1 MMFPYFTRVILRLPV
16 ALAYVLAIGV
26 CIVLVHR
33 RKDWPSFLA
42 LIGFAVLLFMNVLY
56 SLNSFFQL
64 WMERLSNNASAA
76 DVGKIMGAAMLFE
89 STVAAL
95 AICCLAASLW
105 LSLRRKK

>member
-1 MMFPYFTRVILRLPV
+1 MMFPYFTRVVLRLPV
-16 ALAYVLAIGV
+16 ALAYMLAISI

-33 RKDWPSFLA
+33 RRDWPSFLA
-42 LIGFAVLLFMNVLY
+42 LIGFSVLLFMNVLY

-64 WMERLSNNASAA
+64 WMERLSNNAS
-76 DVGKIMGAAMLFE
+76 DVGKIMGAAMLLE

-105 LSLRRKK
+105 LSLRRKQ